1 MKDREFKIK
10 ADIVLT
16 ELPVSVEFSVDKI
29 FWLTSTQ
36 AEQAGYIWRHLE
48 KEYPLAMTV
57 ATANSENYR
66 NVTWI
71 EGSSI
76 KILA

>member
-10 ADIVLT
+10 ANIVLT
-16 ELPVSVEFSVDKI
+16 ELPVSIEFYVDKI
-29 FWLTSTQ
+29 FWLTSSQ
-36 AEQAGYIWRHLE
+36 AEQASYIWRHIE
-48 KEYPLAMTV
+48 EEYPLVMEI
-57 ATANSENYR
+57 ATINSENYR